1 MSNVIDLE
9 TEKYARL
16 TGYFKGRLMVMS
28 MDYNIPGV
36 TVTDRKAFDRYLINI
51 INEAEVAVTKQI
63 KEYHE

>member
-28 MDYNIPGV
+28 MSYNIPGV

-63 KEYHE
+63 KEYHG

>member
-16 TGYFKGRLMVMS
+16 AGYFKGRLMVMS

-36 TVTDRKAFDRYLINI
+36 TVTDRKAFDRYLMNI